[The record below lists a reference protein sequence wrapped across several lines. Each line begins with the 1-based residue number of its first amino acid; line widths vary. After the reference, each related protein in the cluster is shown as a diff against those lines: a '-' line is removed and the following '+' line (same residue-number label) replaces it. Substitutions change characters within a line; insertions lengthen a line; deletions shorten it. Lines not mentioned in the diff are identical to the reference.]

1 MAKAKS
7 KKEIKSEVSSKERF
21 KIKFPFSLLKII
33 CGLMI
38 LISTIFA
45 SWFAI
50 NGDIVFHTDIA
61 RDFLLMEDVVSN
73 KPITLIGP
81 RSGGIPGVFHGPL
94 WTYLNIPAFVL
105 GNGNPAVIGWFWVI
119 LFVVNVFIVY
129 KVGQKMISSEVGWIA
144 AAITSIITAFSVP
157 GFFNPFGAVML
168 APVFMYLLFKYIKT
182 NNIKDLLFSLFTLG
196 IVIQFQMAFGLP
208 VLVLLVPLMLF
219 LIIRNK
225 KFLHIFSL
233 LILLIPLSTFIL
245 FDLKHQFLQ
254 TKSVMNYLT
263 GRENTGKLDR
273 KINELFKERINSIIH
288 IGPGFMAKDSSILF
302 YLVLAMLGFSA
313 FKIIKDKKENNV
325 KLFFLLF
332 IYFYVGYWLMTVL
345 YKGTIWGYYYWP
357 FLGLSVLVFASTSKF
372 INKWLFYLLLIVFV
386 LFNFNVEIGGNFKSV
401 AYFGGDNSSWRF
413 HEKTAKLIYNDAQ
426 SEFGYYIFTADQ
438 FGYSSRYAMNFV
450 QTRFKDKKAFPY
462 EKKQTTY
469 LIIFPSDNPTIN
481 DSWWKEEKVKI
492 KKEPDKV
499 FTFAGSNMRI
509 EKYILN
515 SDEIAD
521 KSDENLIHTLI
532 FR

>member
-1 MAKAKS
+1 MPKAKT
-7 KKEIKSEVSSKERF
+7 IKPKLEEPP
-21 KIKFPFSLLKII
+21 KIIGVKIPFCFIKII
-33 CGLMI
+33 CSIII
-38 LISTIFA
+38 LVSLVFA

-61 RDFLLMEDVVSN
+61 RDFLLMEDVVRN

-94 WTYLNIPAFVL
+94 WTYLNIPAFII

-119 LFVVNVFIVY
+119 LFAMNVFIVY
-129 KVGQKMISSEVGWIA
+129 KVGQKMISTEVGWIA

-157 GFFNPFGAVML
+157 GFFNPFGAVMFT
-168 APVFMYLLFKYIKT
+168 PVFMYFLFKYVKT
-182 NNIKDLLFSLFTLG
+182 NNIKDLLWSLFTLG
-196 IVIQFQMAFGLP
+196 IVIQFQMAFGVP
-208 VLVLLVPLMLF
+208 VLVLFVPFLF
-219 LIIRNK
+219 YLIIRNK

-263 GRENTGKLDR
+263 GKENTGKLDR
-273 KINELFKERINSIIH
+273 KIGDLFRERINSIVH
-288 IGPGFMAKDSSILF
+288 IGPSFIAKDNSILF
-302 YLVLAMLGFSA
+302 YIVLAMLGFSL
-313 FKIIKDKKENNV
+313 FKLFKEKKE
-325 KLFFLLF
+325 KDTRLFFLLF

-357 FLGLSVLVFASTSKF
+357 FLGLSALFFAAFSRF
-372 INKWLFYLLLIVFV
+372 INKWLFYILLIVFV
-386 LFNFNVEIGGNFKSV
+386 VFNFNTEISGNFKSV

-413 HEKTAKLIYNDAQ
+413 HEKVAKLIYEDAPA
-426 SEFGYYIFTADQ
+426 EFGYYIFTADQ
-438 FGYSSRYAMNFV
+438 FGYSSRYGMNFV
-450 QTRFKDKKAFPY
+450 QTQYKNKKAFSY

-469 LIIFPSDNPTIN
+469 LLIFPSDNPTIN
-481 DSWWKEEKVKI
+481 DDWWKEEKVKI
-492 KKEPDKV
+492 KRPADKV
-499 FTFAGSNMRI
+499 FTFDGSNMRI
-509 EKYILN
+509 EKYVLTP
-515 SDEIAD
+515 DEVAD